1 MNCGT
6 VFVATKTR
14 QREACDV
21 TCEESS
27 SARAF
32 LSLIRSFSGLL
43 LPPLVHAR
51 ARARALIAYAYRS
64 TVLAREYARYP
75 PTLLSSVVCCAVSST
90 LHHLNDLSRG
100 PRNRERSR
108 ATRASSGRSVVKRE
122 IYVTQVTQKGSLSL
136 TGKSGLARCK
146 WKIAIGQILKI

>member
-21 TCEESS
+21 T
-27 SARAF
+27 
-32 LSLIRSFSGLL
+32 
-43 LPPLVHAR
+43 
-51 ARARALIAYAYRS
+51 RARALIVYAYRWDYRGKTRRKTAHCRAS
-64 TVLAREYARYP
+64 TVLAREYTRYP

-122 IYVTQVTQKGSLSL
+122 IYVTQVQKGSLSL
-136 TGKSGLARCK
+136 TGKSGLTRCK
-146 WKIAIGQILKI
+146 WKIAIGQILKT